1 MIPLGSFNSVASIA
15 MAADQFITDSQT
27 ASITIAGH
35 QYSVTAIEGNY
46 LCQRMQPPSSY
57 LKSFI
62 EFFTHRLFDCS
73 LTSRAVRIQ
82 QKLSETLTFLP
93 KQPSQPNPAPKTAPQ
108 LAENPTTNPA
118 LISRS
123 KAASVETEED
133 QHVIEGYFTNLSK
146 EQKTGYESV
155 ITKLFK
161 KLTQLQKLL
170 LIIESP
176 SSSNKSKDTFGALV
190 RNCANI
196 STIKQALDSLC
207 KVVPPT
213 KGKDH
218 RSQQQKEQWN
228 KKSNLLIQQLE
239 SYVKRINQYQLATN
253 TISQT
258 PAHSTSTNTKHPFYN
273 IISECLQQAADSSRG
288 VIIFKNVI
296 NSPILQVLQPPNP
309 TEMASINKTLQQ
321 SFKTFMQSGEMI
333 DLNSGNLTIPK
344 LIVSDRQAF
353 QAFKDYALS
362 LYTIYQYVAALD
374 ESAIIDTGTA
384 CGICATIRNIELL
397 KDQSLST

>member
-15 MAADQFITDSQT
+15 IAADQSITDSQT

-82 QKLSETLTFLP
+82 QKLSETLTRLP
-93 KQPSQPNPAPKTAPQ
+93 KQPSQPDPAPKTAAK
-108 LAENPTTNPA
+108 LAENPA
-118 LISRS
+118 LSSRS
-123 KAASVETEED
+123 KAASVEIKED

-176 SSSNKSKDTFGALV
+176 SSFNKSKDTFGALV
-190 RNCANI
+190 KNCANI

-239 SYVKRINQYQLATN
+239 SYVKRLNQYRLTTN

-258 PAHSTSTNTKHPFYN
+258 PAHATSTNTKHPFYD
-273 IISECLQQAADSSRG
+273 IISECLQQTADSSRG
-288 VIIFKNVI
+288 FIIFENVI

-309 TEMASINKTLQQ
+309 TEMAFTNKTLQRG
-321 SFKTFMQSGEMI
+321 FKTFMQSGEMI
-333 DLNSGNLTIPK
+333 DLNSGNLKVPK
-344 LIVSDRQAF
+344 SITNNQQAF
-353 QAFKDYALS
+353 LAFKDHALS
-362 LYTIYQYVAALD
+362 LYTIYQYVTALD
-374 ESAIIDTGTA
+374 ESVIIDTGTA
-384 CGICATIRNIELL
+384 YGICAAIRNIELL